1 MGRIVSII
9 GQLLMVP
16 ARAAMLRLLTV
27 FDPRPFS
34 IDTDTSNPAA
44 RLL

>member
-1 MGRIVSII
+1 MGRIVSTI

-34 IDTDTSNPAA
+34 IYADTRQPAA